1 MSTIPA
7 PTPTAPQE
15 EWPDADFDIP
25 EGQPLHSV
33 SDNHDDE
40 DEDWDIEMDLGK
52 TGGAGI
58 KPSIAPRIS
67 PDIPDDSSRMITIRP
82 SQMQQSSSEI
92 DDDDEGASTIK
103 VTALVKPT
111 TSSTQPPIEEDFEDA
126 FALPSDLTRLSLAP
140 LSLNHRSS
148 KNSLEWGDKDQTSSS
163 QSSDAYST
171 LGFADA
177 SPSSNST
184 SSVSLPDT
192 ETEDDDEDGE
202 DLMEGLVLPSGIFE
216 SGHGSRKLAQ
226 ILELKKTT
234 LHGSDQVKVASPDPE
249 DDFEMGLVIDD
260 DVDLS
265 PSRLLHSAQQQKSQR
280 SSARSTSLPSQRP
293 TSLRPPSR
301 LKSERAKSPVNPP
314 VSSARQFQK
323 LRLSPSPPL
332 NPPTRSQTFQALS
345 PAPSSP
351 SSFLLPKPA
360 SLRGQKSHSGLK
372 PPTPPGSNHKLTRKA
387 SLSSLMESSSS
398 QASGSGLS
406 SAGSSKARYEEP
418 TASSRAKTQRSATT
432 RYKVPP
438 TRPSTPSANPAAI
451 RLTMPTVLSRTK
463 SRPAL
468 PSGFGF
474 SSGNSGPQS
483 PAFRTSSP
491 LPRPPSSLSI
501 KSTRSGYAPPPSA
514 PRILRK
520 PKRQRTY
527 GDGTELDGFD
537 DLPTDRDKESRFHVQ
552 PKGYGNRIPG
562 GTYMSKP
569 SDKGTVRKKKR
580 EASGASGN
588 IKSCLHHY
596 CLINSS
602 TDSSIP
608 PSNMLR
614 RSSRSDNLGKGQS
627 PRKKKITSPSQS
639 RKKPT
644 LIRNLGGS
652 NAPKVV
658 GDMKWNPQTLRWEGN
673 EQVLRDFDAV
683 VTSTRPALITHLTG
697 SSIGSPVGSF
707 ASGARIVGNMIFDPQ
722 RMCWISTLPPE
733 EDEPDVFANLADD
746 EEDGD
751 RWEAKSGTIRAS
763 LQATLTPDTSVGSR
777 TSTSMSG
784 SLTDLPSPSRSHTR
798 TPSESGSDR
807 GSRASMFF
815 DIDDDFI
822 KSCKAA
828 EVRHAEEMRG
838 WKDVLSRQDA
848 FDEPDRS
855 NLYEIRDIA
864 KRKY

>member
-1 MSTIPA
+1 
-7 PTPTAPQE
+7 
-15 EWPDADFDIP
+15 
-25 EGQPLHSV
+25 
-33 SDNHDDE
+33 
-40 DEDWDIEMDLGK
+40 MDLGK
-52 TGGAGI
+52 TGGASI
-58 KPSIAPRIS
+58 KPPLVSQI
-67 PDIPDDSSRMITIRP
+67 PDDLPDDSSRMITIRP
-82 SQMQQSSSEI
+82 PQVQQLPDTDEE
-92 DDDDEGASTIK
+92 DEGASTIK
-103 VTALVKPT
+103 VAALPRPIPA
-111 TSSTQPPIEEDFEDA
+111 STQPPIEEDFEDA

-177 SPSSNST
+177 SPGSNST

-192 ETEDDDEDGE
+192 ETEEDDDED

-216 SGHGSRKLAQ
+216 SGHAGRKLKE
-226 ILELKKTT
+226 ILHMKKTT
-234 LHGSDQVKVASPDPE
+234 LAVVDQVKVASPDPE
-249 DDFEMGLVIDD
+249 DDFEMGLVIDE

-265 PSRLLHSAQQQKSQR
+265 PSRLLHSAQQQKTQR
-280 SSARSTSLPSQRP
+280 SAARSTSLPTQRP
-293 TSLRPPSR
+293 SALRPPSR
-301 LKSERAKSPVNPP
+301 LRSDRAKSPVNPP
-314 VSSARQFQK
+314 LSSTRQLQK
-323 LRLSPSPPL
+323 IRLSPSPPL
-332 NPPTRSQTFQALS
+332 HPSRSQTFQL
-345 PAPSSP
+345 APSSP
-351 SSFLLPKPA
+351 SSFLIPKT
-360 SLRGQKSHSGLK
+360 SGLRGQKSHSGLK
-372 PPTPPGSNHKLTRKA
+372 PPTPTGSAHKLGRKA

-398 QASGSGLS
+398 QASGSGSS
-406 SAGSSKARYEEP
+406 SAGPSKARYEEP
-418 TASSRAKTQRSATT
+418 TASSRAKNQRSATT

-438 TRPSTPSANPAAI
+438 TRPSTPSSNPTAL

-468 PSGFGF
+468 SSVFGTYNP
-474 SSGNSGPQS
+474 GNSPQS

-491 LPRPPSSLSI
+491 LPRPPSTLSN
-501 KSTRSGYAPPPSA
+501 KSARSTYVPPAAA

-520 PKRQRTY
+520 PKRPRTY
-527 GDGTELDGFD
+527 GDGTELDAFD

-562 GTYMSKP
+562 GTYTSKP
-569 SDKGTVRKKKR
+569 SDKGTVRKKR
-580 EASGASGN
+580 RDPS
-588 IKSCLHHY
+588 
-596 CLINSS
+596 
-602 TDSSIP
+602 DSSFP
-608 PSNMLR
+608 PGSSLR
-614 RSSRSDNLGKGQS
+614 KSSRSDSLSKLS
-627 PRKKKITSPSQS
+627 PKKKKVLSPSQS

-644 LIRNLGGS
+644 LIRNLGGTG
-652 NAPKVV
+652 APKVV

-746 EEDGD
+746 EEG
-751 RWEAKSGTIRAS
+751 WESKGGTIRAN
-763 LQATLTPDTSVGSR
+763 LQSTLTPDTSVGSR

-784 SLTDLPSPSRSHTR
+784 SIVEPPSPSRSHCR

-815 DIDDDFI
+815 DIDDNFV
-822 KSCKAA
+822 KNCKAA
-828 EVRHAEEMRG
+828 EARHAEEMKG
-838 WKDVLSRQDA
+838 WKDILTRQHL